1 MTYLTELLD
10 KKQKQHKIDDFDCGI
25 AALNIWLTTQAGQ
38 AARKGHSVTFVIT
51 NDQNAVLGYY
61 ALAVRRRFP
70 TETLPPQLAA
80 VFPAATNATV
90 LARLAVDL
98 SQQGKGIGAV
108 LLREAMQRVKEMAA
122 VTGDV
127 LLYVDA
133 KDGQASFYTK
143 YGFTP
148 LPSNPQT
155 LFMRI
160 DEIPLKE

>member
-10 KKQKQHKIDDFDCGI
+10 KKQKQHEIASFDCGTPV
-25 AALNIWLTTQAGQ
+25 LNLWLRTQAGQ

-51 NDQNAVLGYY
+51 NDHNVVLGYY
-61 ALAVRRRFP
+61 ALAVRNRFP
-70 TETLPPQLAA
+70 TESLPPQLAA
-80 VFPAATNATV
+80 VFPVGTNATV

-98 SQQGKGIGAV
+98 SQQGKGVGAV

-122 VTGDV
+122 ETGDV
-127 LLYVDA
+127 FLYVDA

-148 LPSNPQT
+148 LPSDPQT
-155 LFMRI
+155 LFIRI
-160 DEIPLKE
+160 DEIP

>member
-1 MTYLTELLD
+1 MIYLTELLS
-10 KKQKQHKIDDFDCGI
+10 KKNNHHEVGSFDCGT

-38 AARKGHSVTFVIT
+38 AARKGHSVTFVIA
-51 NDQNAVLGYY
+51 NDQNVVLGYY
-61 ALAVRRRFP
+61 ALAVRRHFP

-80 VFPAATNATV
+80 VFPPGTNATV

-98 SQQGKGIGAV
+98 SQQGKGVGAV

-122 VTGDV
+122 ETGDV

-133 KDGQASFYTK
+133 KDGQASFYAK

-148 LPSNPQT
+148 LASDPQT
-155 LFMRI
+155 LFIRI
-160 DEIPLKE
+160 DEIP

>member
-1 MTYLTELLD
+1 MIYLTELLN
-10 KKQKQHKIDDFDCGI
+10 KKNNHHEVGSFDCGT

-51 NDQNAVLGYY
+51 SDQNVVLGYY

-70 TETLPPQLAA
+70 TESLPPQLAA
-80 VFPAATNATV
+80 IFSSGTNATV

-98 SQQGKGIGAV
+98 SQQGKGVGAV

-122 VTGDV
+122 ETGDV

-133 KDGQASFYTK
+133 KDGQARFYTK

-148 LPSNPQT
+148 LASDPQT
-155 LFMRI
+155 LFIRI
-160 DEIPLKE
+160 DEIP